1 MTQSFPAI
9 RPVVRAA
16 TRVVI
21 CASLLVTSPGCAI
34 KKMALNSLANTL
46 SASGDTFSSD
56 DDPELVRDAVPFA
69 LKTYESL
76 LASLPRHRGLL
87 LATCSGFTQYSY
99 AFVQSEAD
107 RLEPTDYA
115 ASLVHRERALKLY
128 LRGRDYCLRAL
139 DIAQPGITARLNQN
153 PAAAVARFTKTDVPL
168 LYWTAAS
175 WGAAA
180 TLGLDRPPLVGD
192 LPVVRSL
199 VDRALALDERFGDGA
214 IHEVLI
220 SLEAVP
226 EAMGGSEARAR
237 AHFDRAIVLCNGHS
251 AGAYVTLA
259 TSLALGAQDRQ
270 EFVRLL
276 EQALAVD
283 PDADKS
289 RRLANLIAQRRARY
303 LMGRVDEL
311 FVPDDEVKQP

>member
-1 MTQSFPAI
+1 MTHSSHGI
-9 RPVVRAA
+9 RPVLAGASRLL
-16 TRVVI
+16 I
-21 CASLLVTSPGCAI
+21 CAAVLLSGQGCAL
-34 KKMALNSLANTL
+34 KKIALNSVANTL

-76 LASLPRHRGLL
+76 LASLPNHRGLL

-107 RLEPTDYA
+107 RLESTDYA
-115 ASLVHRERALKLY
+115 QSLVHRARALKLY

-139 DIAQPGITARLNQN
+139 EIAEPGTVARLNRSPNQ
-153 PAAAVARFTKTDVPL
+153 ALARFRKPDVPL

-180 TLGLDRPPLVGD
+180 TLALDQPALVGD
-192 LPVVRSL
+192 LPTVRSL
-199 VDRALALDERFGDGA
+199 VDRALALDEGFGGGA

-226 EAMGGSEARAR
+226 EAMGGSGARAQ
-237 AHFDRAIVLCNGHS
+237 AHFDRALVLCNGHS
-251 AGAYVTLA
+251 AGAYVAFA
-259 TSLALGAQDRQ
+259 TSVALAAQDRAA
-270 EFVRLL
+270 FVDLL
-276 EQALAVD
+276 GRALAVN
-283 PDADKS
+283 PEEDKS
-289 RRLANLIAQRRARY
+289 RRLANLVAQKRARA
-303 LMGRVDEL
+303 LLARVDDL
-311 FVPDDEVKQP
+311 FVSDREVIP